1 MRGRPLWPWS
11 VMFSYLRIFL
21 TVALLA
27 GVSAG
32 VVSWAVHMF
41 GTTPLILE
49 AEIFETAGAPAE
61 SAAAEA
67 TAHAHEAG
75 TPEHAHDAE
84 AWTPADGWERN
95 LYTLGADV
103 VTGVGFA
110 FLLTAAIV
118 FLGKGADWRRGLL
131 WGLAGFASFSLAP
144 AIGLPPELPGTE
156 AAPLLERQLW
166 WIGTVIATAAGLF
179 AAARLRNVYGYAIA
193 VVLIA
198 APHVIGAPQPETPGG
213 LAPDE
218 LERRFIL
225 VAIATS
231 LVFWLVL
238 GVLTGAF
245 FKRYANEAGAVA

>member
-1 MRGRPLWPWS
+1 
-11 VMFSYLRIFL
+11 MFGYLRIFL

-27 GVSAG
+27 GIGAG
-32 VVSWAVHMF
+32 VVNWAVHMF
-41 GTTPLILE
+41 GTTPLILD
-49 AEIFETAGAPAE
+49 AEVYENAGAAEEPAATAPAE
-61 SAAAEA
+61 AEA
-67 TAHAHEAG
+67 TAHIDEAG
-75 TPEHAHDAE
+75 TAEHEHDAE
-84 AWTPADGWERN
+84 AWEPADGWQRN
-95 LYTLGADV
+95 LFTLGADV

-118 FLGKGADWRRGLL
+118 FFGKGADWRRGLL
-131 WGLAGFASFSLAP
+131 WGLAGFACFTLAP
-144 AIGLPPELPGTE
+144 SLGLPPELPGTE

-166 WIGTVIATAAGLF
+166 WIGTAVATGAGLF

-198 APHVIGAPQPETPGG
+198 APHVIGAPQPEHPGG
-213 LAPDE
+213 LAPEE
-218 LERRFIL
+218 LEHKFIL

-245 FKRYANEAGAVA
+245 FKRYANEAGATA

>member
-1 MRGRPLWPWS
+1 
-11 VMFSYLRIFL
+11 MFAYLRMFL

-27 GVSAG
+27 GISAG
-32 VVSWAVHMF
+32 LVSWGVHML
-41 GTTPLILE
+41 GTTPLILQAEVYENAGE
-49 AEIFETAGAPAE
+49 AAAPA
-61 SAAAEA
+61 AATGAEA
-67 TAHAHEAG
+67 TQHS
-75 TPEHAHDAE
+75 HDANAAE
-84 AWTPADGWERN
+84 HHHDAGAWAPADGWERN
-95 LYTLGADV
+95 LYTLGADM

-118 FLGKGADWRRGLL
+118 FFGKGADWRRGLL
-131 WGLAGFASFSLAP
+131 WGLAGFACFSLAP
-144 AIGLPPELPGTE
+144 SFGLPPELPGTE

-166 WIGTVIATAAGLF
+166 WIGTAIATAGGLF

-198 APHVIGAPQPETPGG
+198 LPHVIGAPQPESPGG
-213 LAPDE
+213 LAPEE
-218 LERRFIL
+218 LEHKFIL

-245 FKRYANEAGAVA
+245 FKRYANEAGAAA

>member
-1 MRGRPLWPWS
+1 
-11 VMFSYLRIFL
+11 MFGYLRTFL
-21 TVALLA
+21 TVAVLA
-27 GVSAG
+27 GFGAG
-32 VVSWAVHMF
+32 VANWAVHMF

-49 AEIFETAGAPAE
+49 AEVYENAGAPAE
-61 SAAAEA
+61 PAAATEA
-67 TAHAHEAG
+67 TAHTHEAG
-75 TPEHAHDAE
+75 TAEHHHDVE
-84 AWTPADGWERN
+84 AWAPADGWERN
-95 LYTLGADV
+95 LYTLGADI
-103 VTGVGFA
+103 VTGVGLA

-144 AIGLPPELPGTE
+144 ALGLPPELPGTE
-156 AAPLLERQLW
+156 AAPLLDRQLW
-166 WIGTVIATAAGLF
+166 WIGTVVATAGGLF

-198 APHVIGAPQPETPGG
+198 LPHLIGAPRPEAPGG
-213 LAPDE
+213 LAPAE
-218 LERRFIL
+218 LEYKFIL

-245 FKRYANEAGAVA
+245 FKRYANEAGAAA

>member
-1 MRGRPLWPWS
+1 M
-11 VMFSYLRIFL
+11 MFGYLRIFL

-27 GVSAG
+27 GVGAG
-32 VVSWAVHMF
+32 VVGWGVHMAA
-41 GTTPLILE
+41 TTPLILE
-49 AEIFETAGAPAE
+49 GEVYEGAADASAP
-61 SAAAEA
+61 AAAEA
-67 TAHAHEAG
+67 TAHTHDANTA
-75 TPEHAHDAE
+75 EHSHDAE
-84 AWTPADGWERN
+84 AWAPADGWERN

-118 FLGKGADWRRGLL
+118 LLGRGADWRRGLL

-144 AIGLPPELPGTE
+144 AFGLPPELPGTE
-156 AAPLLERQLW
+156 AAPLVDRQLW
-166 WIGTVIATAAGLF
+166 WIGTAVATGAGLL

-213 LAPDE
+213 LAPEE
-218 LERRFIL
+218 LERKFIL
-225 VAIATS
+225 VTIATS

-245 FKRYANEAGAVA
+245 FKRYANEDGATA

>member
-1 MRGRPLWPWS
+1 
-11 VMFSYLRIFL
+11 MFSYLRIFL

-27 GVSAG
+27 GIGAG
-32 VVSWAVHMF
+32 VVSWAAHMF

-49 AEIFETAGAPAE
+49 AEVYENAGAPAE
-61 SAAAEA
+61 PAAAAEA

-75 TPEHAHDAE
+75 AAEHEHDAW
-84 AWTPADGWERN
+84 APADGWERN
-95 LYTLGADV
+95 LYSLGADV
-103 VTGVGFA
+103 VTGVGFG

-118 FLGKGADWRRGLL
+118 FFGKGADWRRGLL

-144 AIGLPPELPGTE
+144 AFGMPPELPGTE
-156 AAPLLERQLW
+156 AAPLLDRQLW
-166 WIGTVIATAAGLF
+166 WIGTVVATAAGLF

-198 APHVIGAPQPETPGG
+198 APHVIGAPQPENPGG
-213 LAPDE
+213 LAPEE
-218 LERRFIL
+218 LEHKFIL

-245 FKRYANEAGAVA
+245 FKRYANEVAA